1 MMPAMSLMQMDF
13 TPMLFRSFTI
23 WTFFSSLD
31 PISMATDTQ
40 CLNYQIPG
48 GMLSN
53 LISQLKMMNAID
65 KLDQALAET
74 PKVRA
79 DLSRPPG
86 P

>member
-1 MMPAMSLMQMDF
+1 MAPLLDGLLNGHLQVAHIVEMADF
-13 TPMLFRSFTI
+13 FKGVRADFIKDGT
-23 WTFFSSLD
+23 LD

-53 LISQLKMMNAID
+53 LISQLKMM
-65 KLDQALAET
+65 KGRRT
-74 PKVRA
+74 PW
-79 DLSRPPG
+79 G